1 MTFVPIL
8 ERELRSRARSH
19 VSYWSRFGVVSL
31 AVLICLPQLLLSSS
45 FRTQAT
51 AGKYVFNGIFGAALF
66 LVCAACLLTSDVISA
81 ERRGGTLGLL
91 FLTRVKPFDV
101 LLGKFGSAGTAAVC
115 ALIAFAPILMLP
127 ILAGGVTFL
136 ESLRHGLVLLD
147 ALFLALA
154 TGLWA
159 SARGHEWAATT
170 RSAALLL
177 LTLVLVPWELDG
189 WLPPSFKLT
198 IGLFS
203 PLVAARSAGDAACNI
218 SQVPFWTSLLAVQ
231 SLGLLLLFGAGMR
244 LRSSQSREQCEAL
257 SFTAQVATA
266 RMPGTK
272 PRHPRQSIG
281 DFTSPLEWLMA
292 RRPGVRGT
300 LWAAAFVQLSY
311 TLCVVVMGRMISNSS
326 PSTIA
331 LASGLPSWAFGGIST
346 ALFTWAVSRFLIESR
361 QTGEFEMLVTTPIGA
376 ETIVTAQWRFLK
388 RAVRWPV
395 LVMLIPNIIWYL
407 NTSLSTRAASNEE
420 LILSFGQLFH
430 LCSVV
435 AGIISLCWLGLWFGS
450 RASSQAAAIL
460 WTLGWV
466 KLVPYLFN
474 LFWFF
479 LWSALP
485 HHGFVPQSIYKSL
498 PLWIPTFLT
507 LCYYVVLAALV
518 RRELL
523 RGVSRAELERFSL
536 LRSLSSARC
545 ESMLALQ
552 RARTWTPHEQ

>member
-1 MTFVPIL
+1 
-8 ERELRSRARSH
+8 
-19 VSYWSRFGVVSL
+19 
-31 AVLICLPQLLLSSS
+31 LLSSS

-51 AGKYVFNGIFGAALF
+51 AGKYVFNGIFLAAFF
-66 LVCAACLLTSDVISA
+66 LVCAACLLTSDAISA

-159 SARGHEWAATT
+159 SARGHEWVATIRCAAV
-170 RSAALLL
+170 LL
-177 LTLVLVPWELDG
+177 LTLVLVPWGLEV
-189 WLPPSFKLT
+189 WLPPPFKLT

-203 PLVAARSAGDAACNI
+203 PLVTARSAGDAACKI

-231 SLGLLLLFGAGMR
+231 SLGWLLLVGAGVR
-244 LRSSQSREQCEAL
+244 LRRSQSREQPETL
-257 SFTAQVATA
+257 SFPAQIATGCM
-266 RMPGTK
+266 RSTK
-272 PRHPRQSIG
+272 PGHLRQSIG
-281 DFTSPLEWLMA
+281 DFTAPLEWLMA

-300 LWAAAFVQLSY
+300 IWAAAFVQISY
-311 TLCVVVMGRMISNSS
+311 TLCAVVLGRMIGISS

-331 LASGLPSWAFGGIST
+331 LASWLPSWAFGGIST
-346 ALFTWAVSRFLIESR
+346 ALFAWAVSRFFIESR

-376 ETIVTAQWRFLK
+376 ETIVPAQWRFLK

-395 LVMLIPNIIWYL
+395 LLMLIPNIIWFL
-407 NTSLSTRAASNEE
+407 NTSLFATSNEA
-420 LILSFGQLFH
+420 LLLSFGQLCY

-435 AGIISLCWLGLWFGS
+435 AGIVSLCWLGLWFGS
-450 RASSQAAAIL
+450 RARSQAAAIL
-460 WTLGWV
+460 WTLCWV

-479 LWSALP
+479 LWNALP
-485 HHGFVPQSIYKSL
+485 HHGLVPQSIYRSL

-507 LCYYVVLAALV
+507 LCYYVVLAVVV
-518 RRELL
+518 RHE
-523 RGVSRAELERFSL
+523 L
-536 LRSLSSARC
+536 LRSLSRAEVDGFNLLRSLSAARR
-545 ESMLALQ
+545 EGILALQ
-552 RARTWTPHEQ
+552 RARNWTPHEP